1 VLLYSVNESY
11 DVYNWSVPGS
21 SAYMVYWVNPSLEN
35 VTVAYVFNLIAP
47 PASPWTALIW
57 IVPAGV
63 VVALVSIRLFRWAA
77 RKPPPHA
84 TKKAPPGPDT
94 EEPSDPRS

>member
-1 VLLYSVNESY
+1 
-11 DVYNWSVPGS
+11 
-21 SAYMVYWVNPSLEN
+21 
-35 VTVAYVFNLIAP
+35 
-47 PASPWTALIW
+47 
-57 IVPAGV
+57 VPAGV